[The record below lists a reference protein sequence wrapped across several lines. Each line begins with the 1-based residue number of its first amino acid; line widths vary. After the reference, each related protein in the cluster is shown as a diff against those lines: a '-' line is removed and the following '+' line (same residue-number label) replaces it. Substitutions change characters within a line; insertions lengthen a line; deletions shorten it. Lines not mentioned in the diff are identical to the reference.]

1 MSKINDEKLKKI
13 PISFS
18 KLNEYENKK
27 EDIRFTE
34 VLIKILHLGRNYNG
48 SVFTQKAVE
57 DALPSLANT
66 PILGFIESNEKGEED
81 FSDHRTSWN
90 KDKDGNIKVRYEGN
104 AYGVIPESFAKE
116 AYFEDCVCS
125 DGITRTYLFCKA
137 LLWNKFDY
145 VLDIFDNN
153 EGVSKQSMELAEE
166 YTGHWTDDGFEFD
179 SFLFDGCCAIS
190 VQPAMIDSTI
200 ELSNFSANDIANE
213 IANKLNKYELLFSS
227 NIGDKEEGE
236 KVARKKKEEKQE
248 FSQEEVVEV
257 EAVETEMSNEEVETE
272 VVETEMSDEET
283 VVEEAVEEVATENSI
298 EENVEEVVETEMA
311 DKDETEDEETEEEA
325 EEEKDEENKKSY
337 RKFEFSLSHEDI
349 RCKIYDKLFEMEQ
362 IENTWFYIIKTQDNY
377 FVYQDEKTGKF
388 YKQDYV
394 STDNEIAFEG
404 ERIEVFNIFV
414 DGETQKE
421 IQAVTYSELKEQL
434 NSTKEQLDVA
444 NGKIVKFEKENAE
457 LLEFK
462 ANADEEARK
471 LEIDKIIS
479 KFSKMSELDLELYK
493 TKAYNKE
500 FASNEELENALYIEL
515 GKLNYSKNAV
525 ESEEGNGL
533 QTHFSVAIPKDNVDE
548 SIPDYGAFNHIFRK

>member
-13 PISFS
+13 PVSFS
-18 KLNEYENKK
+18 KINEYENKK

-48 SVFTQKAVE
+48 SVFTKKAVE

-66 PILGFIESNEKGEED
+66 PILGFIEDNEKGEED
-81 FSDHRTSWN
+81 FSNHRTSWN
-90 KDKDGNIKVRYEGN
+90 KDKDGNIKVRYGGN

-248 FSQEEVVEV
+248 FSQEGIV
-257 EAVETEMSNEEVETE
+257 EAN
-272 VVETEMSDEET
+272 
-283 VVEEAVEEVATENSI
+283 A
-298 EENVEEVVETEMA
+298 VETEMA
-311 DKDETEDEETEEEA
+311 DKEEKEDEETEEEK
-325 EEEKDEENKKSY
+325 EEEKEENKKSY

-388 YKQDYV
+388 YKQGYV

-404 ERIEVFNIFV
+404 ERVEVFNVFV

-421 IQAVTYSELKEQL
+421 IQALTYSELKEQL

-515 GKLNYSKNAV
+515 GKLNYSKNAI
-525 ESEEGNGL
+525 ESEEDNGL

>member
-48 SVFTQKAVE
+48 SVFTKKAVE

-66 PILGFIESNEKGEED
+66 PILGFIEDNEKGEDD

-227 NIGDKEEGE
+227 NIEDKEEGE

-248 FSQEEVVEV
+248 FSQEEKVEV

-272 VVETEMSDEET
+272 VIETEMSDEET
-283 VVEEAVEEVATENSI
+283 VVEEVATENSI

-377 FVYQDEKTGKF
+377 FVYQDEKTGSF

-404 ERIEVFNIFV
+404 ERVEVFNVFV
-414 DGETQKE
+414 DEETKKD
-421 IQAVTYSELKEQL
+421 IQAVTYSEL
-434 NSTKEQLDVA
+434 KEQLDVA

-471 LEIDKIIS
+471 SEIDKIIS

-515 GKLNYSKNAV
+515 GKLNYSKNAIENE
-525 ESEEGNGL
+525 ESNGL
-533 QTHFSVAIPKDNVDE
+533 QTHFSVAMPKDNVDE